1 MKLLHVIQS
10 VNPKHGGPIEGI
22 RQQAREHILYETFI
36 DIASLDTVDDLFLAF
51 PNTPVY
57 PCKSTFLDNIFP
69 VTLFKWLKCHHA
81 DYDAIILNGIWG
93 FHLLA
98 SWLALRKTSTPYYV
112 FTHGMLDP
120 WFKKTYPIKH
130 FKKLLIWPWAIYPVL
145 RGAEA
150 LLFTCEQ
157 EKLLARESFWPYD
170 CNEIVINYGTEGI
183 PLPKKDYTQEFY
195 KNHPQLECKQIFLFL
210 GRVHPKKGPDL
221 LIKAISLLK
230 KEGYWNFDKM
240 SLVMAGPAEGPYA
253 RRLIYLAKKLGVTD
267 SIYWTGMI
275 TGNQKWGA
283 YQASDVFIL
292 PSHQENFG
300 ISVAEAL
307 SCSLPV
313 LISSKINIFA
323 EIKQD
328 GAGLVE
334 LDSVQGT
341 VMLFRRWLAL
351 DQSQK
356 AATRKAAKNCFDKRY
371 HISNTVKSINSA
383 LSAAIIKKGTK

>member
-22 RQQAREHILYETFI
+22 RQQAREHILNKTLI
-36 DIASLDTVDDLFLAF
+36 NIASLDSVDDLFLAF

-69 VTLFKWLKCHHA
+69 VTLYKWLKFNHA
-81 DYDAIILNGIWG
+81 DYDAIFINGIWG

-130 FKKLLIWPWAIYPVL
+130 LKKLLIWPWAIYPVL

-170 CNEIVINYGTEGI
+170 CNEIVIDFGTEGI
-183 PLPKKDYTQEFY
+183 PIPKKDYAKEFY
-195 KNHPQLECKQIFLFL
+195 KNHPQLEYKQIFLFL

-221 LIKAISLLK
+221 LIKAIALLQ

-253 RRLIYLAKKLGVTD
+253 RQLIYLAKKLGVTD

-341 VMLFRRWLAL
+341 AKLFKRWLAL

-356 AATRKAAKNCFDKRY
+356 AATRRAAKDCFDRRY
-371 HISNTVKSINSA
+371 HISNTVSSINSA
-383 LSAAIIKKGTK
+383 VSTAIIKKGTR